1 MTKSNSNE
9 HLAIQKE
16 LLSLAEQNG
25 LVMDMESL
33 EINESGMDFR
43 VAFATDEEDRRWVLR
58 QPRREDVWE
67 RAENERRVLDVVRG
81 SIPAQ
86 VPDWR
91 ICTPELIAYPLL
103 DGDPIAVV
111 DPAGGGYVWQFPQE
125 SLSDTFLDSLAV
137 NLVALHNIDPHEAKK
152 GGVRIKTPM
161 EARKEFAANIEE
173 VKQNFTVP
181 TELVERW
188 TIWLSVSSYWPQHSA
203 FIHGDLHP
211 PHIIVDKEQRV
222 TGLIDWT
229 EAEIADPGKDFV
241 IYYALFQEEGLR
253 DLLRRY
259 EKAGGRTWPRMLE
272 HIREQWAAYP
282 AIVAKFALITGKESD
297 MEMARGMLA
306 NWDVKRG

>member
-1 MTKSNSNE
+1 MTKSNE
-9 HLAIQKE
+9 QVDFTQDIWL
-16 LLSLAEQNG
+16 LAEQNG
-25 LVMDMESL
+25 LQIRKESM

-43 VAFATDEEDRRWVLR
+43 VAFATDINGQKWVLR
-58 QPRREDVWE
+58 QPRREDVWG

-81 SIPAQ
+81 SVPAQ

-111 DPAGGGYVWQFPQE
+111 DPAGAGYAWRFPQE
-125 SLSDTFLDSLAV
+125 TLSDEFLDSLAAT
-137 NLVALHNIDPHEAKK
+137 LAALHNIDPEEAAK

-173 VKQNFTVP
+173 IKKNFTVP
-181 TELVERW
+181 DQLAERW
-188 TIWLSVSSYWPQHSA
+188 TVWLSVGSYWPKHST
-203 FIHGDLHP
+203 FNHGDLHP
-211 PHIIVDKEQRV
+211 PHIIVDDTQRV

-229 EAEIADPGKDFV
+229 ESEIADPGKDFV
-241 IYYALFQEEGLR
+241 ILYGLFQDDGLR
-253 DLLRRY
+253 DLLKRY
-259 EKAGGRTWPRMLE
+259 EKAGGRTWPQMFE

-282 AIVAKFALITGKESD
+282 ALVAKFALTTGEEST

-306 NWDVKRG
+306 NWDVRRD